1 MILITGVSGFL
12 GSNLNN
18 YLRNKEKKVMGVSR
32 SPKNIEVDYNKID
45 RTLLNSVSCFI
56 HLAGK
61 AHDFRK
67 TSDPEGYYTANTELT
82 KKLFNQFLDSDCEV
96 FIYMSSVKAV
106 ADKPTV
112 ILTETELPIPKT
124 HYGKSKLLSEN
135 YILSKKLPLN
145 KRVYILRPCM
155 IHGKGNK
162 GNLNILYKVVSKR
175 IPWILGAFNNKRSYC
190 SIENL
195 LFIINEI
202 IDNQHIPNGIYNVA
216 DDQSLSTNDIVA
228 LIADSQS
235 KKPVIWD
242 IPMTLI
248 KIIAKIG
255 DYLPLP
261 LNSERLAK
269 LTESYEVSNKKIR
282 GVIRNPLP
290 INSKEGMRTTFNSFK
305 LN

>member
-1 MILITGVSGFL
+1 MILITGVSGFV

-18 YLRNKEKKVMGVSR
+18 YLDKKEKKVIGVSR
-32 SPKNIEVDYNKID
+32 SPKNIEVDFNKID
-45 RTLLNSVSCFI
+45 KILLNSVNYFI

-61 AHDFRK
+61 AHDLKK
-67 TSDPEGYYTANTELT
+67 TSEAATYYTVNTELT

-106 ADKPTV
+106 VDKADV
-112 ILTETELPIPKT
+112 ILTENELPNPKT
-124 HYGKSKLLSEN
+124 HYGKSKLLAEN
-135 YILSKKLPLN
+135 YILSKKIPKN

-162 GNLNILYKVVSKR
+162 GNLNLLYKLVSKR
-175 IPWILGAFNNKRSYC
+175 IPWILGAFKNKRSYC

-195 LFIINEI
+195 LFIINELM
-202 IDNQHIPNGIYNVA
+202 DNQSIPNGIYNVA
-216 DDQSLSTNDIVA
+216 DDHSLSTNDIIS

-235 KKPVIWD
+235 KKPIIWD
-242 IPMTLI
+242 ISMKLI
-248 KIIAKIG
+248 KIIAEIG

-261 LNSERLAK
+261 LNSERLTK
-269 LTESYEVSNKKIR
+269 LTESYVVSNKKI
-282 GVIRNPLP
+282 IDAIKKPLP
-290 INSKEGMRTTFNSFK
+290 LNSKEGMLTNFKSFN